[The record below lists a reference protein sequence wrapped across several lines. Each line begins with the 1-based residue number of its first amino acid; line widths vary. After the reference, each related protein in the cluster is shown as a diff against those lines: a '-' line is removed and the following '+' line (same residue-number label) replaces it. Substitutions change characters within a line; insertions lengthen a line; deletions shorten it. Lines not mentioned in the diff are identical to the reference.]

1 MNKKLQAH
9 IAVLLANIFFGIN
22 YATIK
27 YIVPSKLGAP
37 ALNVCRVTGSLILFW
52 ILYLIKPSKPGIEKK
67 DIPRFFLCS
76 ITGIVLNQIFFVK
89 GLSLT
94 SAIHASLLAL
104 VTPILIIF
112 IAAWILKEKLTWLK
126 IAGILLGI
134 SGAAILILMK
144 DVSHTASNI
153 ILGDVLVILNAIC
166 YAFYFVLV
174 KPLMIKYSPV
184 HVIRWVFT
192 IGFLFMLPYGY
203 NSLQTTNWQS
213 FNGTDWLSFVFV
225 IMGATFF
232 AYLFNI
238 FGVAIIGAS
247 ATGTYIYTQPVFAAV
262 IAVFFT
268 GEKYDWLKFVATIL
282 IFSGVYLAN
291 YKTKLT

>member
-22 YATIK
+22 YITIK
-27 YIVPSKLGAP
+27 FIVPSKLGAP
-37 ALNVCRVTGSLILFW
+37 ALNICRVIGSLILFW
-52 ILYLIKPSKPGIEKK
+52 CLYFIKPSKAGIEKK

-76 ITGIVLNQIFFVK
+76 ITGVVLNQILFIK

-112 IAAWILKEKLTWLK
+112 FAAWILKEKLTWLK
-126 IAGILLGI
+126 IAGIILGI
-134 SGAAILILMK
+134 SGAVILILMK

-153 ILGDVLVILNAIC
+153 FLGDMLVILNAIF

-184 HVIRWVFT
+184 HVVRWVFT
-192 IGFLFMLPYGY
+192 IGLLFMLPYGY
-203 NSLQTTNWQS
+203 HSAITTNWQS
-213 FNGTDWLSFVFV
+213 FTNLDWIYFVFV
-225 IMGATFF
+225 IIGATFF

-238 FGVAIIGAS
+238 FGVAVIGAS
-247 ATGTYIYTQPVFAAV
+247 ATGSYIYTQPVFAAI
-262 IAVFFT
+262 IAIIFT
-268 GEKYDWLKFVATIL
+268 GEEYDWIKFVATIL

-291 YKTKLT
+291 YKQKII

>member
-22 YATIK
+22 YITIK
-27 YIVPSKLGAP
+27 FIVPSKLGAP
-37 ALNVCRVTGSLILFW
+37 ALNICRVIGSLILFW
-52 ILYLIKPSKPGIEKK
+52 CLYFIKPSKAGIEKK

-76 ITGIVLNQIFFVK
+76 ITGVVLNQILFIK

-112 IAAWILKEKLTWLK
+112 FAAWILKEKLTWLK
-126 IAGILLGI
+126 IAGIILGI
-134 SGAAILILMK
+134 SGAVILILMK

-153 ILGDVLVILNAIC
+153 FLGDMLVILNAIF

-174 KPLMIKYSPV
+174 KPLMLKYSPM
-184 HVIRWVFT
+184 HVVRWVFT
-192 IGFLFMLPYGY
+192 IGLLFMLPYGY
-203 NSLQTTNWQS
+203 HSAITTNWQS
-213 FNGTDWLSFVFV
+213 FTNLDWIYFVFV
-225 IMGATFF
+225 IIGATFF

-238 FGVAIIGAS
+238 FGVAVIGAS
-247 ATGTYIYTQPVFAAV
+247 ATGSYIYTQPVFAAI
-262 IAVFFT
+262 IAIIFT
-268 GEKYDWLKFVATIL
+268 GEEYDWIKFVATIL

-291 YKTKLT
+291 YKQKII

>member
-22 YATIK
+22 YVTIK
-27 YIVPSKLGAP
+27 FIVPSKLGAP
-37 ALNVCRVTGSLILFW
+37 ALNICRVIGSLILFW
-52 ILYLIKPSKPGIEKK
+52 CLYFIKPSKAGIEKK

-76 ITGIVLNQIFFVK
+76 ITGVVLNQILFIK

-112 IAAWILKEKLTWLK
+112 FAAWILKEKLTWLK
-126 IAGILLGI
+126 IAGIILGI
-134 SGAAILILMK
+134 SGAVILILMK

-153 ILGDVLVILNAIC
+153 FLGDMLVILNAIF

-174 KPLMIKYSPV
+174 KPLMLKYSPM
-184 HVIRWVFT
+184 HVVRWVFT
-192 IGFLFMLPYGY
+192 IGLLFMLPYGY
-203 NSLQTTNWQS
+203 HSAITTNWQS
-213 FNGTDWLSFVFV
+213 FTNLDWIYFVFV
-225 IMGATFF
+225 IIGATFF

-238 FGVAIIGAS
+238 FGVAVIGAS
-247 ATGTYIYTQPVFAAV
+247 ATGSYIYTQPVFAAI
-262 IAVFFT
+262 IAIIFT
-268 GEKYDWLKFVATIL
+268 GEEYDWIKFVATIL

-291 YKTKLT
+291 YKQKII

>member
-22 YATIK
+22 YITIK
-27 YIVPSKLGAP
+27 IIVPSKLSAP
-37 ALNVCRVTGSLILFW
+37 ALNVCRVAGSLLLFW
-52 ILYLIKPSKPGIEKK
+52 VFYFIKPSKAGIVRN

-76 ITGIVLNQIFFVK
+76 ITGVVLNQILFVK

-112 IAAWILKEKLTWLK
+112 IAAWILKERLTWIK
-126 IAGILLGI
+126 IAGIILGI
-134 SGAAILILMK
+134 SGAVILILMK

-153 ILGDVLVILNAIC
+153 VLGDVLVILNAIS

-192 IGFLFMLPYGY
+192 IGLLFMLPYGY
-203 NSLQTTNWQS
+203 HSLTITNWQS
-213 FNGTDWLSFVFV
+213 FNQSDWVCFVFV
-225 IMGATFF
+225 ITGATFF

-238 FGVAIIGAS
+238 FGVAAIGAS
-247 ATGTYIYTQPVFAAV
+247 ATGSYIYTQPAFAAI
-262 IAVFFT
+262 IAIIFT
-268 GEKYDWLKFVATIL
+268 GEKYDWIKLVATIL

-291 YKTKLT
+291 YKTKIT